1 MVKSVMKKDSLRDK
15 KMRKKEKRGRNNYKK
30 GLKERRGWRLKEILR
45 ESTPFE
51 RKEIGQEEVTVTQVR
66 GTFC

>member
-1 MVKSVMKKDSLRDK
+1 
-15 KMRKKEKRGRNNYKK
+15 MRKKEKRGRNNYKK
-30 GLKERRGWRLKEILR
+30 GLKERRGWQLKEILR